1 MTRDDLIERIA
12 MRTKLSRT
20 QAENLVFT
28 IFGSIQESLRQGERI
43 EIRGFGTFQVRSYKG
58 YKGRN
63 PRTGIPVEVAPKRL
77 PFFKVSKNLAA
88 DVNGGR
94 AQKDEPIHGHD
105 ARMGGSRSTCESRS
119 ASAALPSGGGAP
131 TDENRV
137 ARSVASSATTL

>member
-20 QAENLVFT
+20 QAENLVFA

-63 PRTGIPVEVAPKRL
+63 PRTGIPVEVAPNRL
-77 PFFKVSKNLAA
+77 PFFKVSKNFAS
-88 DVNGGR
+88 DVNDGR
-94 AQKDEPIHGHD
+94 AQKDEPVPDHD
-105 ARMGGSRSTCESRS
+105 ARV
-119 ASAALPSGGGAP
+119 GGAP
-131 TDENRV
+131 
-137 ARSVASSATTL
+137 